1 MKKTTI
7 HITYDEEK
15 LAALNMYLA
24 QKDLNLE
31 AGLQAYLNTLYLR
44 HVPANVRE
52 FVAMR
57 SDESPEPFVPKQ
69 RKPKTAA
76 RLVPDPTDNLQS

>member
-1 MKKTTI
+1 MKRTTI
-7 HITYDEEK
+7 HISYDEEK

-31 AGLQAYLNTLYLR
+31 AGLQDYLNTLYMR

-52 FVAMR
+52 YVAMR

-69 RKPKTAA
+69 RKRKPIDPKAVEAA
-76 RLVPDPTDNLQS
+76 QVES